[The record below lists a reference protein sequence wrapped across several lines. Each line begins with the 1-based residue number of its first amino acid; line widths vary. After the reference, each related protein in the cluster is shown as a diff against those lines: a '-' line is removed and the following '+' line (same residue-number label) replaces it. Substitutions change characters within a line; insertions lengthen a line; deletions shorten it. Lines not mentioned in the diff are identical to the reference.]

1 MARSTLPN
9 ARPPFY
15 RDTRAIGIMAQALF
29 LLIVLL
35 IGWFLY
41 NNMVTRLAAGNA
53 SAGGALSWDFLNGTA
68 GFGISEGP
76 AFRPEESYG
85 RAYLVG
91 VANTLRV
98 GVVGILL
105 ATVLGLFAGI
115 ARVANNWL
123 LNQLALVY
131 VEIFRST
138 PLLVQLLFWYV
149 GVIAALPAIQDAA
162 ELAGMGYLTNRGMYL
177 TWAYATATGQQWNW
191 WLLAGVILGILVGW
205 MRRRH
210 LTRHGLPGSG
220 WPAGIVTF
228 ATIALFGFFVVSA
241 TTALPANTTYELRR
255 GDRGTLFADENGN
268 GAFEPDVDRTL
279 AYVPITLYDADG
291 RVLITGATEGAG
303 TFRFTDLPAEAATL
317 TWETP
322 PPIAISEPVR
332 QGFNFRGGISLTPEF
347 VALLLALVVYTGA
360 FIAEI
365 VRAGIN
371 AVNKGQWEAS
381 RALGLGTGATLRM
394 IVLPQALR
402 VIIPPLTS
410 QYLNLVKNSSLA
422 IAVGYPDLFNVSR
435 TIVNQTGAEVQGIL
449 LVMVTYL
456 TFSLI
461 TSIFMNWYNKRVALV
476 ER

>member
-241 TTALPANTTYELRR
+241 TTALPANTTYVLRR

-268 GAFEPDVDRTL
+268 VAFEPDVDRTL

-291 RVLITGATEGAG
+291 QVLITGAT
-303 TFRFTDLPAEAATL
+303 
-317 TWETP
+317 
-322 PPIAISEPVR
+322 
-332 QGFNFRGGISLTPEF
+332 
-347 VALLLALVVYTGA
+347 
-360 FIAEI
+360 
-365 VRAGIN
+365 
-371 AVNKGQWEAS
+371 
-381 RALGLGTGATLRM
+381 
-394 IVLPQALR
+394 
-402 VIIPPLTS
+402 
-410 QYLNLVKNSSLA
+410 
-422 IAVGYPDLFNVSR
+422 
-435 TIVNQTGAEVQGIL
+435 
-449 LVMVTYL
+449 
-456 TFSLI
+456 
-461 TSIFMNWYNKRVALV
+461 
-476 ER
+476 

>member
-1 MARSTLPN
+1 MASSTLPN
-9 ARPPFY
+9 TRPPFY
-15 RDTRAIGIMAQALF
+15 RDSRTIGIMAQALF
-29 LLIVLL
+29 LLIVL
-35 IGWFLY
+35 IVGWFLY
-41 NNMVTRLAAGNA
+41 NNMVTRLAAGNT
-53 SAGGALSWDFLNGTA
+53 SSGGALNWDFLNGTA

-76 AFRPEESYG
+76 TFRPEESYG

-98 GVVGILL
+98 GIVGVIL
-105 ATVLGLFAGI
+105 ATILGLFAGI
-115 ARVANNWL
+115 ARVSNNWL
-123 LNQLALVY
+123 LSRLALVY

-162 ELAGMGYLTNRGMYL
+162 DLAGVGYLTNRGMYL
-177 TWAYATATGQQWNW
+177 TWPYITASGQQWNW
-191 WLLAGVILGILVGW
+191 WLLAGVVLGVLVGW
-205 MRRRH
+205 IRKRQLERSGR
-210 LTRHGLPGSG
+210 LGSG
-220 WPAGIVTF
+220 WLAGIVTF
-228 ATIALFGFFVVSA
+228 AAVALVGFFVVYS
-241 TTALPANTTYELRR
+241 TASLPANTAYEIRR

-279 AYVPITLYDADG
+279 AYVPIVLFDADG
-291 RVLITGATEGAG
+291 QELAVGATEGDG
-303 TFRFTDLPAEAATL
+303 TFRFTDLPAEAMTL
-317 TWETP
+317 TWDTP
-322 PPIAISEPVR
+322 APIAISEPER
-332 QGFNFRGGISLTPEF
+332 QGFNFRGGLSLTPEF
-347 VALLLALVVYTGA
+347 AALLLALVVYTGA

-394 IVLPQALR
+394 VVLPQALR
-402 VIIPPLTS
+402 VMIPPLTS

-449 LVMVTYL
+449 LVMATYL

-461 TSIFMNWYNKRVALV
+461 TSLFMNWYNKRVALV

>member
-1 MARSTLPN
+1 MV
-9 ARPPFY
+9 
-15 RDTRAIGIMAQALF
+15 QATF
-29 LLIVLL
+29 LLIVLIL
-35 IGWFLY
+35 GWFLY

-53 SAGGALSWDFLNGTA
+53 SAGGALSWEFLNGTA

-91 VANTLRV
+91 VVNTLRV
-98 GVVGILL
+98 GVVGVIF
-105 ATVLGLFAGI
+105 TTILGLFAGI
-115 ARVANNWL
+115 ARVSNNWL
-123 LNQLALVY
+123 LNRLALVY

-149 GVIAALPAIQDAA
+149 GVIAALPNIQDAA
-162 ELAGMGYLTNRGMYL
+162 DLAGIGYLTNRGMYL
-177 TWAYATATGQQWNW
+177 TWGYITASGQQWNG
-191 WLLAGVILGILVGW
+191 WLLAALGIGTLAGW
-205 MRRRH
+205 ARKRQLEGKGR
-210 LTRHGLPGSG
+210 PGSG
-220 WPAGIVTF
+220 WFVGILTF
-228 ATIALFGFFVVSA
+228 AAIALIGFFWVYV
-241 TTALPANTTYELRR
+241 TASLPANTAYEILR
-255 GDRGTLFADENGN
+255 GDRGTVFADENGN
-268 GAFEPDVDRTL
+268 GAFEPDIDRTL
-279 AYVPITLYDADG
+279 AYVPITLFDAG
-291 RVLITGATEGAG
+291 GQQLVTGTTEGDG

-317 TWETP
+317 MWDTP
-322 PPIAISEPVR
+322 APVAISEPVR
-332 QGFNFRGGISLTPEF
+332 QGFNFRGGLSLTPEF
-347 VALLLALVVYTGA
+347 AALLMALVAYTGA

-365 VRAGIN
+365 VRAGIS

-381 RALGLGTGATLRM
+381 RALGLSASATLRRV
-394 IVLPQALR
+394 VLPQALR

-422 IAVGYPDLFNVSR
+422 IAIGYPDLFNVSR

-449 LVMVTYL
+449 LVMATYL